1 MHKPFFRK
9 KAKQQRSPPP
19 PKDSYIIYTDG
30 SALENPGPGG
40 YGVVAIYDNIVVD
53 MSKGYVHAY
62 GTPLWHMSLCYDET
76 PHTHLALE
84 QVFAT
89 WMGRQLIF
97 DNLDFGYKKP
107 PKV

>member
-1 MHKPFFRK
+1 
-9 KAKQQRSPPP
+9 
-19 PKDSYIIYTDG
+19 
-30 SALENPGPGG
+30 
-40 YGVVAIYDNIVVD
+40 
-53 MSKGYVHAY
+53 VHAY